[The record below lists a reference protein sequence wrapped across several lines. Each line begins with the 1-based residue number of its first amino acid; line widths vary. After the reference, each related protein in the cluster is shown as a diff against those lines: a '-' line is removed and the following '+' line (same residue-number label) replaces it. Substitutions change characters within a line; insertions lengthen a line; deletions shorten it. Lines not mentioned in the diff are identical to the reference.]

1 MIDTGLRGR
10 VAVVPGANHG
20 IGAATARALAA
31 EGARVLVTY
40 LRLPLEEALARRA
53 AAGESDTPREA
64 QYAVHRAGSA
74 DAVVAAIRAAGGL
87 VEAWE
92 ADLSDPAAVPILFD
106 HAEAVFG
113 PVEVLVNNAAHWES
127 DTFRPAALTPAAEEP
142 VPWSRPVS
150 ITAESHDRHFAVNS
164 RAVAM
169 MMAELARRYAER
181 GADWG
186 RIINVSTDG
195 ASGFSG
201 EISYGA
207 SKHAMES

>member
-53 AAGESDTPREA
+53 AAGEYDTPGEVR
-64 QYAVHRAGSA
+64 YAVQRAGSA

-87 VEAWE
+87 AEAWE
-92 ADLSDPAAVPILFD
+92 ADLSDPAAIPTLFD

-127 DTFRPAALTPAAEEP
+127 DTFRPAELPRP
-142 VPWSRPVS
+142 PRSRC
-150 ITAESHDRHFAVNS
+150 
-164 RAVAM
+164 
-169 MMAELARRYAER
+169 R
-181 GADWG
+181 GAG
-186 RIINVSTDG
+186 RSRSRRRATTGTSRSTAG
-195 ASGFSG
+195 PSP
-201 EISYGA
+201 
-207 SKHAMES
+207 